1 MRVANIWIM
10 RLFLSHKNTHSIM
23 YSFMPMQKRIN
34 KLEKK
39 EYDAEEW
46 HGIQQDNKGKSHNKT
61 ELNRSERESQSRDM
75 KFMYCNRAKWDNDNK
90 CSAEQKSIDNIM
102 LRFFSVRI
110 HVPQIAT
117 NLCTATEICV
127 QQQKQT
133 KRKKKLLSHFSPMAN
148 SMVMR
153 INEWKRRSENEYKK
167 KIRHKCKY
175 K

>member
-34 KLEKK
+34 KLKN
-39 EYDAEEW
+39 EYDAKEW
-46 HGIQQDNKGKSHNKT
+46 HGTQQDNKGKSHNKT
-61 ELNRSERESQSRDM
+61 ELNRFERESQSRDM

-133 KRKKKLLSHFSPMAN
+133 KRKKK
-148 SMVMR
+148 
-153 INEWKRRSENEYKK
+153 KK
-167 KIRHKCKY
+167 TVVTL
-175 K
+175 